1 MDKKIIAVLIFC
13 LAVGLWGC
21 KSARDKKIDEITKLE
36 QMLTDT
42 IKQRTNAQGFHSDTA
57 GIKKLLAAYEEFGT
71 TYPTDSMA
79 PVYLIKASQFYRAMH
94 RHLREIE
101 MYSIIYNKCTNS
113 PQREYALFA
122 QGYIFE
128 NDIKNYEGAKSKYRE
143 FINVYPNSPLAKQ
156 AELSIANMGKSPEQ
170 LYNELMAKQAADSVA
185 VTQ

>member
-1 MDKKIIAVLIFC
+1 MNKKVIGVLIFC
-13 LAVGLWGC
+13 LAFTLWGC
-21 KSARDKKIDEITKLE
+21 KSARDKKIDEITALE

-42 IKQRTNAQGFHSDTA
+42 TKQRTDARGFHSDTA
-57 GIKKLLAAYEEFGT
+57 GVKKLLLAYEEFGT

-79 PVYLIKASQFYRAMH
+79 TVYLIKASQFYRAMH

-128 NDIKNYEGAKSKYRE
+128 NDIKNYDGAKSKYNE
-143 FINVYPNSPLAKQ
+143 FIKAYPQSPLAKQ
-156 AELSIANMGKSPEQ
+156 AEIAIANMGKTPEQ
-170 LYNELMAKQAADSVA
+170 LYNELMAKQTVDSA
-185 VTQ
+185 SLTP